1 MTRVRRVRWIAIAV
15 VAMTAIGTLVVGAQ
29 AYADRDDSRCVRS
42 PQATIIAQHGQPAQ
56 HESWRTGA
64 LRAMG
69 CRAWRHMHHP
79 RRSFVRLGR

>member
-15 VAMTAIGTLVVGAQ
+15 VAATAIGTFLVGAR
-29 AYADRDDSRCVRS
+29 AYAGQDSSRCTQ
-42 PQATIIAQHGQPAQ
+42 PPPAATVAQ

-69 CRAWRHMHHP
+69 CHAWHRMHHP
-79 RRSFVRLGR
+79 RRTFIRLGR